1 MRQLAAA
8 QPAYPPI
15 LFFYQGTVAD
25 GEAFFDGSWPEARA
39 VSDADRYF
47 YQALGLERG
56 TMRQMLAPDVWA
68 CGLRATLKGHT
79 SGVPVGDPWQMPG
92 LFLVQDGQILWRH
105 QYRHAGDHPDFA
117 KIAAISRP
125 STV

>member
-1 MRQLAAA
+1 MRQLASA

-39 VSDADRYF
+39 VSDASRYF
-47 YQALGLERG
+47 YRAFGLERG
-56 TMRQMLAPDVWA
+56 SLRQMVAPDVWA
-68 CGLRATLKGHT
+68 CGIRATLKGNV
-79 SGVPVGDPWQMPG
+79 SSVPVGDPWQMPG

-117 KIAAISRP
+117 KIASVSRP
-125 STV
+125 NTV